1 MADERVFYAD
11 ANRIRIG
18 TREAVFGN
26 HKYGTR
32 NIQSVS
38 IATQER
44 RIWPG
49 VMAMIAA
56 GILIAAGYI
65 TNSLQWVFMG
75 AASFT
80 GGTFFFRRRRPTY
93 AVRIVTNKGSA
104 LVLATKQKHYVD
116 QVKLAIERAIE
127 ATRAVASVD

>member
-11 ANRIRIG
+11 ANRNRIG